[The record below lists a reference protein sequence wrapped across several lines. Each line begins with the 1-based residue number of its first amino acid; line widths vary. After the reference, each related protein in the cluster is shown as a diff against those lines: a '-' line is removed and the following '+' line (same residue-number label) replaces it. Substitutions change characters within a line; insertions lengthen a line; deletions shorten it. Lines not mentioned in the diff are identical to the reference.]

1 MIYPTRLAVLLAALG
16 APLGLLLALFGGQF
30 WLLGLAWAAAV
41 VSALVAD
48 GLLGAAPLSAEIGLE
63 APETWFLG
71 RTAPVEVTVRFAK
84 RAPPWLELALETGDR
99 LKVEPGTVRTR
110 TEDLE
115 ARASFALEPLR
126 RGEGEIRTLW
136 ARWTGPL
143 GLTFRQRREAV
154 KAAAPIVLD
163 IQAVKEAA
171 GRLASTSLLTGEHL
185 QFELGGASE
194 FHALVDYRP
203 GMNRRMIDWK
213 QSARHRALLAKEF
226 EAERNHHIV
235 LAFDAGR
242 QMCEPVRGRPRIDRA
257 LQAGLLL
264 AFGALKAGDRVGL
277 YAFDE
282 RPRLWTGTL
291 GGPGAFTAVQRL
303 ASRIDYRAAETNYT
317 LGLVQLGAHLQR
329 RSLVVIFTEFTD
341 STTAELMIEHVGRLM
356 KTHLVVFVVSEDEE
370 LEGLE
375 HGEIHRPL
383 DVTKAVMAG
392 ALTAERELVVSRLR
406 RMGVDIL
413 RADFD
418 NLGPALLSRY
428 AEIKQRDRL

>member
-1 MIYPTRLAVLLAALG
+1 
-16 APLGLLLALFGGQF
+16 
-30 WLLGLAWAAAV
+30 
-41 VSALVAD
+41 
-48 GLLGAAPLSAEIGLE
+48 
-63 APETWFLG
+63 
-71 RTAPVEVTVRFAK
+71 VRFQR
-84 RAPPWLELALETGDR
+84 RAPPWLELALEAGDKLEVR
-99 LKVEPGTVRTR
+99 PGTVRAR
-110 TEDLE
+110 TEARE
-115 ARASFALEPLR
+115 ARAIFDLEPLR

-154 KAAAPIVLD
+154 KAVAPIVLD
-163 IQAVKEAA
+163 ITAVKEAA
-171 GRLASTSLLTGEHL
+171 GRLASSSLITGSHL

-213 QSARHRALLAKEF
+213 QSARHRQLLAKEF

-235 LAFDAGR
+235 LAVDAGR
-242 QMCEPVRGRPRIDRA
+242 QMCEPVRGRPRVDRA

-264 AFGALKAGDRVGL
+264 AFGAIKAGDRVGL

-282 RPRLWTGTL
+282 KPRLWTGTL
-291 GGPGAFTAVQRL
+291 GGPGAFPALQRL
-303 ASRIDYRAAETNYT
+303 ASRIDYRPAETNYT

-341 STTAELMIEHVGRLM
+341 STTAELMVEHIGRLM

-370 LEGLE
+370 LEALE
-375 HGEIHRPL
+375 QGEIHRPL

-392 ALTAERELVVSRLR
+392 ALASERELVVSRLK

-418 NLGPALLSRY
+418 SLGPALLARY

>member
-1 MIYPTRLAVLLAALG
+1 MIYPTRRAVFLAAAG
-16 APLGLLLALFGGQF
+16 APLALVLALLGGPL
-30 WLLGLAWAAAV
+30 WLLGLAWVAGVAAA
-41 VSALVAD
+41 LLAD
-48 GLLGAAPLSAEIGLE
+48 GLLGASPFAAEIGVQ
-63 APETWFLG
+63 APETYFLG
-71 RTAPVEVTVRFAK
+71 RPGLVEVRVRFAG
-84 RAPPWLELALETGDR
+84 RAPGSLELALETNDK
-99 LKVEPGTVRTR
+99 LDVEPGSAKARV
-110 TEDLE
+110 DAGE
-115 ARASFALEPLR
+115 ARASFALNPLR

-143 GLTFRQRREAV
+143 GLTVRQRREAV
-154 KAAAPIVLD
+154 GAVAPIILD
-163 IQAVKEAA
+163 MPAIKEAA
-171 GRLASTSLLTGEHL
+171 GRLVSSTLLTGSHL

-213 QSARHRALLAKEF
+213 QSARHRVLLAKEF
-226 EAERNHHIV
+226 EVERNHHIV
-235 LAFDAGR
+235 LAIDAGR
-242 QMCEPVRGRPRIDRA
+242 QMCEPVRGRPRVDRA

-264 AFGALKAGDRVGL
+264 AFGAIKAGDRVGL

-291 GGPGAFTAVQRL
+291 GGAGAFPVLQRL
-303 ASRIDYRAAETNYT
+303 ATRIDYRPSETNYT
-317 LGLVQLGAHLQR
+317 LGLVQLSAHLQR

-341 STTAELMIEHVGRLM
+341 STTAELMIENIGRLL

-375 HGEIHRPL
+375 QAEIHRSS
-383 DVTKAVMAG
+383 DVAKAVLAG
-392 ALTAERELVVSRLR
+392 AIASERELVVTRLR

-418 NLGPALLSRY
+418 SLGPALLARY

>member
-16 APLGLLLALFGGQF
+16 APLGLGLALLGGQF

-41 VSALVAD
+41 VAALVAD
-48 GLLGAAPLSAEIGLE
+48 GLLGVGPLSAEIGLE

-71 RTAPVEVTVRFAK
+71 RAAPVEVTVRFAK
-84 RAPPWLELALETGDR
+84 RAPPWLELALEAGER

-110 TEDLE
+110 TEDRE

-171 GRLASTSLLTGEHL
+171 GRLASTSLLAGGHL

-264 AFGALKAGDRVGL
+264 AFGALKSGDRVGL

-291 GGPGAFTAVQRL
+291 GGPGAFAAVQRL

-392 ALTAERELVVSRLR
+392 ALAAERELVVSRLR

-413 RADFD
+413 KADFD